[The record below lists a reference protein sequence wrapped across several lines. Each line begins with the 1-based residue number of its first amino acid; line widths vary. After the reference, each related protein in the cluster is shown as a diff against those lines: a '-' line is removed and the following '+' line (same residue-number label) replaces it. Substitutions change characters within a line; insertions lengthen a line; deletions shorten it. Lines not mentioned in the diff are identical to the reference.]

1 MALGADGRELVVAD
15 VTIDERAET
24 VYNFEVEEYH
34 TYFVGEVGVWVHN
47 ESYVVNFKDPD
58 KSYVNLYGKKIQGTY
73 TEKNGKGYLL
83 IKNDGFGN
91 KLEYEFTKDGRVV
104 NEDGIDVSDS
114 SCESYSK
121 GCKQGIIKNRP
132 NRVKI
137 NGEILGDG
145 GTLKIDSKG
154 FMTVLGE
161 KEALGDGFNI
171 LQENG
176 QNNDVNDAINMGQD
190 TRAAC
195 QGRTNCSVYHV
206 FNATHGNLTTDSP
219 NSRAMQNLT
228 QDDIRKN
235 RQAYKDLVA
244 KEPAMKTLAR
254 HLSSGKVSILNT
266 HSQGGAMGAV
276 AITRANAIT
285 PGSTKETLW
294 IASGG
299 AHTENLLP
307 DAILFRGGIF
317 FENEGDNI
325 PRHAGGNFTANPNN
339 PALTNRNIEAIRLNN
354 TCPGIPFIGRHGY
367 GACYSNSVNGAITG
381 GR

>member
-1 MALGADGRELVVAD
+1 MA
-15 VTIDERAET
+15 
-24 VYNFEVEEYH
+24 YCEYE
-34 TYFVGEVGVWVHN
+34 FIEEVGVWVHN
-47 ESYVVNFKDPD
+47 ESYVVNFKDPE
-58 KSYVNLYGKKIQGTY
+58 KSYVNLYGKKIQGKY

-83 IKNDGFGN
+83 IENDGFGN

-114 SCESYSK
+114 SCKSYSK

-145 GTLKIDSKG
+145 GTVEIA
-154 FMTVLGE
+154 V
-161 KEALGDGFNI
+161 
-171 LQENG
+171 
-176 QNNDVNDAINMGQD
+176 DVNDAINMGQD

-228 QDDIRKN
+228 QDDIRNN

-244 KEPAMKTLAR
+244 KEPAMETLAR

-276 AITRANAIT
+276 AITRANAINR
-285 PGSTKETLW
+285 GSTNETLW

-307 DAILFRGGIF
+307 DAGLFRRGIF

-354 TCPGIPFIGRHGY
+354 TCPKIPLIGRHGY